1 MRFGLVLWVLVAAG
15 CGPQTDT
22 DTQRLPGSVD
32 AGTSAVE
39 PLDSGV
45 PPASDTGSSS
55 DTGSQAPD
63 AGAPAPD
70 SGSEPVAD
78 VGAPSPADAGVA
90 PENDAPEYRERGQ
103 IDVQREELRVQATQR
118 CTMTAVRFTP
128 TTPIADGY
136 ALVLHG
142 FSRGRAQF
150 LGWGE
155 HLASHGIETVVS
167 DLCHASISGVDP
179 VAGGEAIDT
188 LIQNIGDEPVVIVG
202 HSAGSMAALVAGS
215 RSDSTVAV
223 LGLDPVAPNEGDLS
237 ADATELDGMLAGL
250 IGDPSQCNSNNSGVD
265 VYRQGNAQMLSVA
278 GATHCD
284 FEAPTNFLCTAT
296 CGGSG
301 GESVQASI
309 RQLATAFVAWK
320 LGVEAAASWW
330 NESSSALDD
339 LIESGQVRPVR

>member
-1 MRFGLVLWVLVAAG
+1 MRLGLLVSALVVAG

-22 DTQRLPGSVD
+22 GAQRSPSLVD
-32 AGTSAVE
+32 AGTAAVE
-39 PLDSGV
+39 PGDSGV
-45 PPASDTGSSS
+45 QPARDTGSSL
-55 DTGSQAPD
+55 DAGSQAID
-63 AGAPAPD
+63 TGAA
-70 SGSEPVAD
+70 EPVAD
-78 VGAPSPADAGVA
+78 AGAPSPADSGIE
-90 PENDAPEYRERGQ
+90 PENDAPDYTERGQ

-128 TTPIADGY
+128 ATQIADGY

-179 VAGGEAIDT
+179 VAGGEAINT

-215 RSDSTVAV
+215 LSDSTVAV
-223 LGLDPVAPNEGDLS
+223 LGLDPVAPNEGDLGPNA
-237 ADATELDGMLAGL
+237 ADLEGMLAGL
-250 IGDPSQCNSNNSGVD
+250 VGDPSQCNSNNSGVD
-265 VYRQGNAQMLSVA
+265 VYRQGNAQLLSVA

-284 FEAPTNFLCTAT
+284 FEAPTNFLCTAA

-301 GESVQASI
+301 GEPVQALI
-309 RQLATAFVAWK
+309 RQLSTAFVAWK
-320 LGVEAAASWW
+320 LGVEAAAAWW
-330 NESSSALDD
+330 NGSSAALDN
-339 LIESGQVRPVR
+339 LIESGRVRPVR

>member
-1 MRFGLVLWVLVAAG
+1 
-15 CGPQTDT
+15 
-22 DTQRLPGSVD
+22 
-32 AGTSAVE
+32 
-39 PLDSGV
+39 
-45 PPASDTGSSS
+45 
-55 DTGSQAPD
+55 
-63 AGAPAPD
+63 
-70 SGSEPVAD
+70 
-78 VGAPSPADAGVA
+78 
-90 PENDAPEYRERGQ
+90 
-103 IDVQREELRVQATQR
+103 
-118 CTMTAVRFTP
+118 MTAVRFTP

-237 ADATELDGMLAGL
+237 GDATELDGMLAGL

-320 LGVEAAASWW
+320 LGVEAAAAWW
-330 NESSSALDD
+330 NESSNALDN